1 MQSLS
6 FPFNLLRP
14 TGMRPG
20 IDTAERDGM
29 VAVQCPTRYRWNGE
43 VGYGWLERTRR
54 LGAL

>member
-1 MQSLS
+1 MTLE
-6 FPFNLLRP
+6 RDA
-14 TGMRPG
+14 MIRWVAAPG

-43 VGYGWLERTRR
+43 GGHGWLERTRR